1 MKEMICIVCPNG
13 CRLRVDEEN
22 GYQVSGNRCPRG
34 AEYGRE
40 ELLHPVR
47 VLTGTVR
54 LRGGVLARCPVKTLG
69 AIPKE
74 MVLDAARALREA
86 EVLAPVRR
94 GDVVIRDLC
103 GTGVDVAATREIPS
117 APPPGVS
124 V

>member
-1 MKEMICIVCPNG
+1 MKELICIVCPNG

-54 LRGGVLARCPVKTLG
+54 LRGGALARCPVKTLG

-117 APPPGVS
+117 APPPGIS